1 MRPLRRPERFGIHGP
16 SDAASALSSVR
27 IVDSARSPSR
37 PHVPPPRMEGRL
49 YDLHLSAD
57 HPTRGSAG
65 PRSAPRRK
73 RHAPYAHDGRPLVH
87 VDGRAVDEVA
97 EYSLP
102 NRTCDRRGG
111 NRAHL
116 PRRPADARRMRDI
129 PPEKFEA
136 NSLGGDRQH
145 EPRRKRR
152 VRDID
157 LPIGRIT
164 PERAETYGLD
174 YEKWY
179 GSYQK
184 ALAVD
189 LKKIQQAGAALAR

>member
-1 MRPLRRPERFGIHGP
+1 MRPLRRPNDSAIHGP
-16 SDAASALSSVR
+16 SDPATALSSVR

-65 PRSAPRRK
+65 PGSAPRRE

-111 NRAHL
+111 DRAHL
-116 PRRPADARRMRDI
+116 PRRPRGR
-129 PPEKFEA
+129 PPNAGHPTREVCGEY
-136 NSLGGDRQH
+136 LGGRPTTRTAEEATGPGHRPADWAHHPGAGRDLR
-145 EPRRKRR
+145 PRLREV
-152 VRDID
+152 VR
-157 LPIGRIT
+157 
-164 PERAETYGLD
+164 
-174 YEKWY
+174 
-179 GSYQK
+179 
-184 ALAVD
+184 
-189 LKKIQQAGAALAR
+189 

>member
-1 MRPLRRPERFGIHGP
+1 MHGP
-16 SDAASALSSVR
+16 SDAASAPSSVR

-65 PRSAPRRK
+65 PRSAPGRE

-102 NRTCDRRGG
+102 NRACARRNGDG
-111 NRAHL
+111 AHL
-116 PRRPADARRMRDI
+116 PRRTGGRASHAGDPTREVRGEQFGGGPAARTAKEPAGPAQL
-129 PPEKFEA
+129 PPQRA
-136 NSLGGDRQH
+136 PP
-145 EPRRKRR
+145 PRAR
-152 VRDID
+152 
-157 LPIGRIT
+157 PAPQAPA
-164 PERAETYGLD
+164 PENEQPPSPNPPPRP
-174 YEKWY
+174 
-179 GSYQK
+179 
-184 ALAVD
+184 
-189 LKKIQQAGAALAR
+189 QA

>member
-65 PRSAPRRK
+65 AGSAPGRE

-102 NRTCDRRGG
+102 NRACARRNGDG
-111 NRAHL
+111 AHL
-116 PRRPADARRMRDI
+116 PRRTGGRASHAGDPTREVRGEQFGGGPAARTA
-129 PPEKFEA
+129 EEA
-136 NSLGGDRQH
+136 
-145 EPRRKRR
+145 
-152 VRDID
+152 
-157 LPIGRIT
+157 
-164 PERAETYGLD
+164 
-174 YEKWY
+174 
-179 GSYQK
+179 
-184 ALAVD
+184 
-189 LKKIQQAGAALAR
+189 AGAAGPTARLAPPPPAPRGPESPPRENGKEPNPKPTP